1 MAPGCGARVARRAV
15 VGEVR
20 NRRLRLAGR
29 QTVGGRRGRAVG
41 RRGRVVGHRDHAL
54 GRRDRV
60 VLRPVLV
67 AARRGHA
74 VGPQGRRIGA
84 VAPPARVVGHR
95 DHVAAHP
102 ARVGQAV
109 ARRER
114 VFRPPDAVR
123 ASGLGVVLSRV
134 DGR

>member
-1 MAPGCGARVARRAV
+1 M
-15 VGEVR
+15 VGEGRTRHPAV
-20 NRRLRLAGR
+20 R
-29 QTVGGRRGRAVG
+29 QTVEDRRGRAVG
-41 RRGRVVGHRDHAL
+41 HRGRAV

-74 VGPQGRRIGA
+74 VVPQGRRIGA

-95 DHVAAHP
+95 GRGVPPP
-102 ARVGQAV
+102 ACVGQAV
-109 ARRER
+109 ARREQ
-114 VFRPPDAVR
+114 VFCPPGAVR
-123 ASGLGVVLSRV
+123 VSGLGVVLSRV